1 MKQANRSLLGGRSGR
16 AAPARRSASD
26 NAPIFEVELP
36 SFQAEVVERSK
47 QVPVVLL
54 FWTGQVAPAAETKA
68 ALERLAHQYQGK
80 FALAL
85 SDIAK
90 DQTLAQQLRVQ
101 GIPSIRVVKDGQLAE
116 QMEGPQGEKV
126 LRQLIDR
133 LTQSPAEALKSQLDH
148 YLGIED
154 YSGALAVLEEAIA
167 AEPNNAGFK
176 VEWAD
181 VLLLRGDV
189 DGGRTVLGTIPEET
203 DERER
208 PATRLEILEEAA
220 GMGSLRDALA
230 EIEADG
236 NDLDARYRAAV
247 LFASERRY
255 DEALEAAMAILRQDR
270 TYREDAGRLTMIRI
284 MALLG
289 KGSDIA
295 KRYRRRMFNFLH

>member
-1 MKQANRSLLGGRSGR
+1 M
-16 AAPARRSASD
+16 D
-26 NAPIFEVELP
+26 NPSIFEVELP
-36 SFQAEVVERSK
+36 SFQNDVVERSR

-54 FWTGQVAPAAETKA
+54 FWTDQVAPAAETKA
-68 ALERLAHQYQGK
+68 ALERLARQYQGK

-101 GIPSIRVVKDGQLAE
+101 GIPSVRVVKDGQLAE
-116 QMEGPQGEKV
+116 QMGGPQSENV

-133 LTQSPAEALKSQLDH
+133 LTQSPAEALKTQLDQ
-148 YLGIED
+148 YLEMED
-154 YSGALAVLEEAIA
+154 YNGALAVLKEAIA
-167 AEPNNAGFK
+167 AEPNNTGFK

-181 VLLLRGDV
+181 VLLLKGDV
-189 DGGRTVLGTIPEET
+189 DGGRTVLGTIPEDT

-230 EIEADG
+230 ETAANSE
-236 NDLDARYRAAV
+236 DLDARYRTAV
-247 LFASERRY
+247 LLASERRY
-255 DEALEAAMAILRQDR
+255 EEALDGAMEILRRDR

-284 MALLG
+284 MALMG
-289 KGSDIA
+289 KGSDVA

>member
-1 MKQANRSLLGGRSGR
+1 M
-16 AAPARRSASD
+16 D
-26 NAPIFEVELP
+26 NPSIFEVELP
-36 SFQAEVVERSK
+36 SFQADVVERSR

-54 FWTGQVAPAAETKA
+54 FWTDQVAPAAETKA
-68 ALERLAHQYQGK
+68 VLERLAGQYQGK

-116 QMEGPQGEKV
+116 QLEGPQGENI

-133 LTQSPAEALKSQLDH
+133 LTQSPAEALKTQLDR
-148 YLGIED
+148 YLAAED
-154 YSGALAVLEEAIA
+154 FDGALAVLKEAIA

-181 VLLLRGDV
+181 VLLRKGDI
-189 DGGRTVLGTIPEET
+189 DGGRTVLRTIPEDT
-203 DERER
+203 DERDR

-220 GMGSLRDALA
+220 GMGTLRAALA
-230 EIEADG
+230 DVGADG
-236 NDLDARYRAAV
+236 DDLDARYRATV
-247 LFASERRY
+247 LLASERRY
-255 DEALEAAMAILRQDR
+255 EEALEEAMAILRRDR
-270 TYREDAGRLTMIRI
+270 SYREDAGRLTMIRI
-284 MALLG
+284 MTLMG
-289 KGSDIA
+289 KGSEVA

>member
-1 MKQANRSLLGGRSGR
+1 M
-16 AAPARRSASD
+16 D
-26 NAPIFEVELP
+26 NPSIFEVELP
-36 SFQAEVVERSK
+36 SFQTDVVERSR

-54 FWTGQVAPAAETKA
+54 FWTDQVAPAAETKA
-68 ALERLAHQYQGK
+68 ALERLARQYQGK

-101 GIPSIRVVKDGQLAE
+101 GIPSVRVVKDGQLAE
-116 QMEGPQGEKV
+116 QMEGPQGENV

-133 LTQSPAEALKSQLDH
+133 LTQSPAEALKTQLDQ
-148 YLGIED
+148 YLEMED
-154 YSGALAVLEEAIA
+154 YNGALAVLKEAIA
-167 AEPNNAGFK
+167 AEPNNTGFK

-181 VLLLRGDV
+181 VLLLKGDV
-189 DGGRTVLGTIPEET
+189 DGGRTVLGTIPEDT

-230 EIEADG
+230 ETAANSE
-236 NDLDARYRAAV
+236 DLDARYRTAV
-247 LFASERRY
+247 LLASERRY
-255 DEALEAAMAILRQDR
+255 EEALDEAMEILRRDR

-284 MALLG
+284 MALMG
-289 KGSDIA
+289 KGSDVA